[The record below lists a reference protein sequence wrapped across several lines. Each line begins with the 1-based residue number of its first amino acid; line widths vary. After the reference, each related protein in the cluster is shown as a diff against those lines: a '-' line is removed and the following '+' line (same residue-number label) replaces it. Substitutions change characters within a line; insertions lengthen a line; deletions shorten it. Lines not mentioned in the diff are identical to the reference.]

1 MAKFSKPNFKIKL
14 FIFTLCIFPI
24 NTKISYAQNIENSAF
39 KKCVINAAHSA
50 IAKGANSEKA
60 MFAIKDIYAPNDEII
75 ALSKVQPETNMKIW
89 DYLAFA
95 IDDERASDGI
105 NAINQYNVF
114 LNDLENKTGVDK
126 ATIIGVWGMETN
138 YGNIV
143 GKRNIIDALST
154 LGCTKN
160 RRAKYFKSELIAAIK
175 IEASG
180 HVPHDKFV
188 GSWAGAFGQT
198 QFMPSSFL
206 RLAMDGNNDGIKNI
220 IEEPK
225 DALASTAN
233 FLAKSGWISGQEW
246 GFEIIPQNYK
256 SPSSRTYKKPISYWK
271 SHNFMRADGKELPQY
286 GNFGL
291 VKPAGQNG
299 PWFLVG
305 KNFDAVYSYNPA
317 ISYALAV
324 NLISDR
330 IKGSKGIYGQWP
342 TDDLGLSRAQKREI
356 QIILS
361 KNGYDIGP
369 IDGII
374 GKKAIQAIEQFF
386 KDRNLDYNGRIGTKT
401 YIIILKYS

>member
-1 MAKFSKPNFKIKL
+1 MKLKLRINFVIGL
-14 FIFTLCIFPI
+14 LCFVTA
-24 NTKISYAQNIENSAF
+24 NTNTSYAQIAENSDF
-39 KKCVINAAHSA
+39 KKCVLGAANAAIANGAEPNKALLA
-50 IAKGANSEKA
+50 IR
-60 MFAIKDIYAPNDEII
+60 DIQIPNQDII

-95 IDDERASDGI
+95 IDDERAIDGA
-105 NAINQYNVF
+105 NAINLYHEF
-114 LNDLENKTGVDK
+114 LGEIENKTGVDS
-126 ATIIGVWGMETN
+126 AVILGIWGMETD
-138 YGNIV
+138 YGKII

-154 LGCTKN
+154 LGCTKT

-175 IEASG
+175 IEAIG

-233 FLAKSGWISGQEW
+233 FLKKSGWVYGQEW
-246 GFEIIPQNYK
+246 GFEIIPTNYN
-256 SPSSRTYKKPISYWK
+256 SPSSRTHKKPISYWK
-271 SHNFMRADGKELPQY
+271 THNFIRADGKELPQY

-291 VKPAGQNG
+291 IKPAGQNG

-305 KNFDAVYSYNPA
+305 RNFDAVYSYNPA

-324 NLISDR
+324 SLISDR
-330 IKGSKGIYGQWP
+330 IKGSKGVYGKWP

-356 QIILS
+356 QAVLS

-369 IDGII
+369 IDGIL
-374 GKKAIQAIEQFF
+374 GKKAILAIEQFF
-386 KDRNLDYNGRIGTKT
+386 KDRNLTFNDRIGINT
-401 YIIILKYS
+401 YTIILKYS